1 MAFAPAGGRC
11 LPAVATRRQARNPR
25 CPQLGGRPA
34 SGCYDTC
41 VLAFLAAALLTLS
54 SLTGAGPS
62 PALGGASGVANRRGW
77 APFTRAAG
85 PQHLTAPPPARR
97 QSRTQNNLRLLR
109 WLADHG
115 SAQGA
120 YGLGVAYDQ
129 GRGVRQSYARAA
141 HWYRIAAQRGWAKAQ
156 LSLAVMYQ
164 LGQGV
169 ARSNAHAV
177 KWYRRAAKQGLAD
190 AQASLAA
197 LYASGE
203 GVAKNIPAAKR
214 WYRQAARQG
223 SADAQ
228 LNLAELEIG
237 PPPGRDYPGAAHWLR
252 LLARGGNALAQRW
265 LGDLYAAGHGVPR
278 NPRRAYLWYWLAGR
292 QSKTAAARA
301 RELGRRLSAAQR
313 RAARREAQAILAPR
327 KEAKKP

>member
-1 MAFAPAGGRC
+1 M
-11 LPAVATRRQARNPR
+11 
-25 CPQLGGRPA
+25 
-34 SGCYDTC
+34 
-41 VLAFLAAALLTLS
+41 LAFLAAALLALS
-54 SLTGAGPS
+54 TLTGAGPS
-62 PALGGASGVANRRGW
+62 PAARRGAPLTRTGASAS
-77 APFTRAAG
+77 AAG
-85 PQHLTAPPPARR
+85 PQHLTSPPPAQR

-129 GRGVRQSYARAA
+129 GRGVQQSYARAA

-169 ARSNAHAV
+169 ARSNTLAV

-203 GVAKNIPAAKR
+203 GVAKDIPAAKR
-214 WYRQAARQG
+214 WYRRAARQG

-228 LNLAELEIG
+228 LNLAELEMG
-237 PPPGRDYPGAAHWLR
+237 PPPGRDYRDAAHWLR
-252 LLARGGNALAQRW
+252 RLARGGNALAQRW

-278 NPRRAYLWYWLAGR
+278 NPQRAYLWYWLAGR

-301 RELGRRLSAAQR
+301 RAMGRRLSAAQR
-313 RAARREAQAILAPR
+313 RAARRQARAIMAPH
-327 KEAKKP
+327 KEPEKR

>member
-1 MAFAPAGGRC
+1 M
-11 LPAVATRRQARNPR
+11 
-25 CPQLGGRPA
+25 
-34 SGCYDTC
+34 
-41 VLAFLAAALLTLS
+41 
-54 SLTGAGPS
+54 
-62 PALGGASGVANRRGW
+62 
-77 APFTRAAG
+77 RAAG

-97 QSRTQNNLRLLR
+97 QSRTRNNLRLLR

-169 ARSNAHAV
+169 ARSNAQAV
-177 KWYRRAAKQGLAD
+177 KWYRRAAQQGLAD

-197 LYASGE
+197 LYAAGE

-214 WYRQAARQG
+214 WYRRAARQG

-237 PPPGRDYPGAAHWLR
+237 PPPGRDYRDAALWLR
-252 LLARGGNALAQRW
+252 RLARGGNALAQRW

-301 RELGRRLSAAQR
+301 RELGQRLSAAQR

-327 KEAKKP
+327 KQAKKP